1 MSSKEE
7 QSTVGNE
14 DSLKEKTDYEK
25 ASASSGLFRIGNLLP
40 YYPFKGIDRFY
51 DISG

>member
-1 MSSKEE
+1 MVLKEE
-7 QSTVGNE
+7 QGTVDNE
-14 DSLKEKTDYEK
+14 DWWREKNDDEQ
-25 ASASSGLFRIGNLLP
+25 ASASELVRIGKLLP

>member
-14 DSLKEKTDYEK
+14 DSWKEKTDDEK
-25 ASASSGLFRIGNLLP
+25 ASASPGLVRIGNLLP